1 MILKTLS
8 EFQTAVPTAAGTED
22 FSDFEPYIRSAEL
35 WIKRNVLGKTLY
47 DAIIDSSSAS
57 TEPDED
63 LIRLCQNVI
72 GNHAYWDAIPFLD
85 VVHTESGFAIIS
97 AQNKVP
103 ASKERVERL
112 REQCLI
118 RRDNEVEYLI
128 AYLEENSQYHTAWKS
143 SAAYSIL
150 SDCLISTAAELKQFS
165 QWDGTRKDFM
175 LLRPKMNQETMTKL
189 EPVFSK
195 DYIEELIEKQRSQ
208 ELSGDDLKI
217 MNLLKQVLGC
227 LLSDNH
233 HAAEKIMEDALL
245 YIDRYPESFGT
256 YIDSLEY
263 KARATEGYI
272 NSLDGTI
279 FSSLFQ

>member
-35 WIKRNVLGKTLY
+35 WIKSNVLGKTLY

-233 HAAEKIMEDALL
+233 HAAEKIMEDALW

>member
-35 WIKRNVLGKTLY
+35 WIKSNVLGKTLY

-85 VVHTESGFAIIS
+85 VVHTESGFAIIT

-227 LLSDNH
+227 LLSDNQ
-233 HAAEKIMEDALL
+233 HAAEKIMEDALW
-245 YIDRYPESFGT
+245 YIDRYPESFST

>member
-8 EFQTAVPTAAGTED
+8 EFQSVVPTAAGTED

-35 WIKRNVLGKTLY
+35 WIKSNVLGKTLY

-233 HAAEKIMEDALL
+233 HAAEKIMEDALW
-245 YIDRYPESFGT
+245 YIDRYHESFGT

>member
-8 EFQTAVPTAAGTED
+8 EFQSVVPTAAGTED

>member
-233 HAAEKIMEDALL
+233 HAAEKIMEDALW

>member
-8 EFQTAVPTAAGTED
+8 EFQKAVPTTAGTED

-35 WIKRNVLGKTLY
+35 WIKSNVLGKTLY
-47 DAIIDSSSAS
+47 DAIIDASSAS
-57 TEPDED
+57 TDPDED

-128 AYLEENSQYHTAWKS
+128 AYLEENSRYHTAWKS

-175 LLRPKMNQETMTKL
+175 LLRPKMIQETMTKL

-195 DYIEELIEKQRSQ
+195 EYIEELIEKQRGY

-217 MNLLKQVLGC
+217 INLLKKVLGC
-227 LLSDNH
+227 LLCDNQI
-233 HAAEKIMEDALL
+233 AAEKIIGDALW
-245 YIDRYPESFGT
+245 YIDKYPESFGT
-256 YIDSLEY
+256 YIDSSEY
-263 KARATEGYI
+263 KARATNGYI